1 MSASQANVV
10 KIVESNAE
18 LGANQGIGGRI
29 KLSSHT
35 VGLEAIDTSG
45 HIIHVVSPSGDNG
58 VALDC
63 FAWDAS

>member
-10 KIVESNAE
+10 KVVESNAE
-18 LGANQGIGGRI
+18 LGANQGIGGRVE
-29 KLSSHT
+29 LSSHT

-58 VALDC
+58 VALDG
-63 FAWDAS
+63 FTWDAS